1 MSNTLP
7 IVRTARDLRH
17 RVALWRAEGL
27 RTALVPTMGA
37 LHAGHLSLIDVA
49 GARADRVAVSIFVN
63 PKQFAANE
71 DLATYPRDPSGDLAR
86 LAGAGTDLAYMPSA
100 DEIYPEGFAT
110 SVAVSGL
117 TDCLCGVSRPHFF
130 GGVATVVA
138 KLLIQ
143 AGVDVAVFGEKDY
156 QQLLVIRRM
165 ARDLDIPTE
174 IVGAPTVREADG
186 LAMSS
191 RNAYLTPGE
200 RETAGAFAR
209 VLRET
214 ADAVGAGGDP
224 DAALARAR
232 TVLASA
238 GVDSIDYIDIRHAE
252 TLAPAGNEPS
262 TPRRLFAAVVIGT
275 TRLIDNL
282 AVPVP

>member
-1 MSNTLP
+1 MSNTVP
-7 IVRTARDLRH
+7 IVRIVHDLRRH
-17 RVALWRAEGL
+17 VALWRGEGL

-37 LHAGHLSLIDVA
+37 LHAGHLSLIDA
-49 GARADRVAVSIFVN
+49 ARARADRVAVSIFVN

-71 DLATYPRDPSGDLAR
+71 DLETYPCDPAGDLAR
-86 LAGAGTDLAYMPSA
+86 LAGAGTDLAYLPSA
-100 DEIYPEGFAT
+100 GEIYPEGFAT

-143 AGVDVAVFGEKDY
+143 AGADIAVFGEKDY

-191 RNAYLTPGE
+191 RNAYLTPGQ
-200 RETAGAFAR
+200 RQTAGAFAR

-214 ADAVGAGGDP
+214 ADAVGAGRDP
-224 DAALARAR
+224 HAVLARAHQEL
-232 TVLASA
+232 TSI
-238 GVDSIDYIDIRHAE
+238 GVDRIDYIDIRHAE
-252 TLAPAGNEPS
+252 TLAPASDDPAA
-262 TPRRLFAAVVIGT
+262 PRRIFAAIVIGT

>member
-49 GARADRVAVSIFVN
+49 RARADRVAVSIFVN

-156 QQLLVIRRM
+156 QQLLVIRRLV
-165 ARDLDIPTE
+165 RDLDLPVE
-174 IVGAPTVREADG
+174 IVGGPTARDEDG
-186 LAMSS
+186 LALSS

>member
-1 MSNTLP
+1 MSNTVP
-7 IVRTARDLRH
+7 IVCTARDLR
-17 RVALWRAEGL
+17 RLVARWRAEGL

-49 GARADRVAVSIFVN
+49 RARADRIAVSIFVN

-71 DLATYPRDPSGDLAR
+71 DLATYPRDPAGDLAR

-100 DEIYPEGFAT
+100 AEIYPEGFAT

-117 TDCLCGVSRPHFF
+117 TDCLCGVVRPHFF

-143 AGVDVAVFGEKDY
+143 ASADVAVFGEKDY

-165 ARDLDIPTE
+165 ARDLDVPTE

-232 TVLASA
+232 QALNSA
-238 GVDSIDYIDIRHAE
+238 GVDSIDYVDIRHAE
-252 TLAPAGNEPS
+252 TLAPAGNDP
-262 TPRRLFAAVVIGT
+262 TAPRRIFAAIVIGT
-275 TRLIDNL
+275 TRLIDNI
-282 AVPVP
+282 PVAIP

>member
-1 MSNTLP
+1 MSDTVP
-7 IVRTARDLRH
+7 IVRTARELRH
-17 RVALWRAEGL
+17 RMALWRAEGQ

-37 LHAGHLSLIDVA
+37 LHTGHISLIEA
-49 GARADRVAVSIFVN
+49 ARRHADRVAVSIFVN
-63 PKQFAANE
+63 PKQFAPVE
-71 DLATYPRDPSGDLAR
+71 DLNAYPRDPAGDLTR
-86 LAGAGTDLAYMPSA
+86 LAGVGTDLAYLPSVG
-100 DEIYPEGFAT
+100 EIYPEGFAT
-110 SVAVSGL
+110 SVAVAGL
-117 TDCLCGVSRPHFF
+117 TDCLCGISRPHFF

-138 KLLIQ
+138 KLLNQ
-143 AGVDVAVFGEKDY
+143 ANADVAVFGEKDY

-165 ARDLDIPTE
+165 ARDLDIATE

-232 TVLASA
+232 QELASI
-238 GVDSIDYIDIRHAE
+238 GVGTIDYMEIRDAE
-252 TLAPAGNEPS
+252 TLAPAMDDA
-262 TPRRLFAAVVIGT
+262 TAPRRLFAAVVIGT
-275 TRLIDNL
+275 TRLIDNI
-282 AVPVP
+282 AVAKP